1 MTVYRVVFET
11 DALPLI
17 IGDYKSLDEAYD
29 VAVQL
34 AKDFQKSGLTSLNQ
48 FRVESKD

>member
-1 MTVYRVVFET
+1 MTLYRVVFET

-17 IGDYKSLDEAYD
+17 IGDYKSIDEAYD
-29 VAVQL
+29 VAVQI
-34 AKDFQKSGLTSLNQ
+34 AKDFHKSGLTSLNQ

>member
-1 MTVYRVVFET
+1 MSIYRVVFET

-17 IGDYKSLDEAYD
+17 IGDYKSIDEAYD
-29 VAVQL
+29 FAVQM

-48 FRVESKD
+48 FRVVSKD